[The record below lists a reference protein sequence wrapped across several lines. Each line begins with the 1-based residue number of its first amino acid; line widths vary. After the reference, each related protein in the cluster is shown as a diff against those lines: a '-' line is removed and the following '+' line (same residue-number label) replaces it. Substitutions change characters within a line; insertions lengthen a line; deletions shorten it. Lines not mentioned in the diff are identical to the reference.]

1 MELFRC
7 ACLWSSR
14 SDGRQGLAAP
24 ALTEL
29 TAQQERNE
37 AKPWA
42 PSDAP
47 RVYIEAMLHSII
59 GFRFAITRLE
69 GKWKMSQNR
78 EMQDRDGVAKG
89 LGKRANGR
97 RSRNGRDRIASR
109 AEQVTDRRCDFA
121 VGCIARHR
129 ANLRGKLE
137 RSIA

>member
-1 MELFRC
+1 MDERDWLH
-7 ACLWSSR
+7 
-14 SDGRQGLAAP
+14 QHV
-24 ALTEL
+24 TEL

-47 RVYIEAMLHSII
+47 RVYIEVILRGII

-89 LGKRANGR
+89 LGKRDGGDDREMAEIVR
-97 RSRNGRDRIASR
+97 RNVPSS
-109 AEQVTDRRCDFA
+109 
-121 VGCIARHR
+121 
-129 ANLRGKLE
+129 
-137 RSIA
+137 